1 MRSYMRIG
9 LVLTVAL
16 ATVGSGFSQ
25 APAPQAAPPAQNRIP
40 QQIIING
47 QAVNGAWVQ
56 AANGGM
62 QAYTCPNPEQYAT
75 ADGASHGWACYDA
88 ASTTWLLNALP
99 PAQAAQTAPQSVP
112 APPPA
117 APPAAPPVASAP
129 PATVVYQAPPVV
141 YTQPATVV
149 YGPGYP
155 VVYAPAY
162 PPGVILGAAAITAFG
177 RIAAA
182 GIYSSH
188 GFYYPYYVR
197 GWRR

>member
-9 LVLTVAL
+9 LALTLAF
-16 ATVGSGFSQ
+16 ATVGSGFAQ
-25 APAPQAAPPAQNRIP
+25 APAPHAAPSAQNRIP

-47 QAVNGAWVQ
+47 QTVNGAWVQ

-75 ADGASHGWACYDA
+75 PDGASHGWACYDA
-88 ASTTWLLNALP
+88 ASSVWLLNALP
-99 PAQAAQTAPQSVP
+99 PAQAAQPAPQALPP
-112 APPPA
+112 APPA
-117 APPAAPPVASAP
+117 APPAAPPS
-129 PATVVYQAPPVV
+129 TVVYQTPPVV

-149 YGPGYP
+149 YGPP

-162 PPGVILGAAAITAFG
+162 PSSVVLGVAAINAFG

-182 GIYSSH
+182 GIWSSH
-188 GFYYPYYVR
+188 GYYYHPYYVR
-197 GWRR
+197 GWRH

>member
-9 LVLTVAL
+9 LALTLAL
-16 ATVGSGFSQ
+16 ATVGSGFAQ
-25 APAPQAAPPAQNRIP
+25 APASHAAPQNRIP

-47 QAVNGAWVQ
+47 QTVNGAWVQ

-75 ADGASHGWACYDA
+75 PDGASHGWACYDA
-88 ASTTWLLNALP
+88 ASSVWLLNALP
-99 PAQAAQTAPQSVP
+99 PAQAAQPAPQV
-112 APPPA
+112 APP
-117 APPAAPPVASAP
+117 APPVAP
-129 PATVVYQAPPVV
+129 PVVPQSTVVYQTPPVI

-149 YGPGYP
+149 YGPP

-162 PPGVILGAAAITAFG
+162 PPGVVLGVAAINAFG

-182 GIYSSH
+182 GIWSSH

-197 GWRR
+197 GWRH